1 MIELFI
7 IDKKKFKKKLDA
19 IKRYQQGCG
28 RLFVVRLRG
37 HMMKNF
43 NELSNEFSTR
53 LQFPHYYGN
62 NWDAFDEC
70 IHDLEWLYADE
81 YVIGIEES
89 HLVLSEDDHGMRMFV
104 EILSE
109 AAAEDNAQPRLRVLL
124 QVDHTQH
131 QSFRRRLSRFGITP
145 DERFT

>member
-1 MIELFI
+1 
-7 IDKKKFKKKLDA
+7 
-19 IKRYQQGCG
+19 
-28 RLFVVRLRG
+28 
-37 HMMKNF
+37 MMKNF
-43 NELSNEFSTR
+43 NELSKEFSTW

-109 AAAEDNAQPRLRVLL
+109 AAAEDNAQPSRLLKNL
-124 QVDHTQH
+124 
-131 QSFRRRLSRFGITP
+131 P
-145 DERFT
+145 